1 MKKLLKSLA
10 LVAIFGII
18 LYAAGALAQ
27 QTGNTGSSNSGMS
40 KIVDTLA
47 KLFADVRSVFYVLAA
62 FGLIGMA
69 AAALLGKIQW
79 KWLFALVFG
88 VAIVAAADFI
98 VTYAATGGDVTGGAT
113 GTTDDLWDTQ

>member
-1 MKKLLKSLA
+1 MKKLLKTLA
-10 LVAIFGII
+10 LVAVFGVV

-27 QTGNTGSSNSGMS
+27 SSSSSSGLG
-40 KIVDTLA
+40 KVADTLA
-47 KLFADVRSVFYVLAA
+47 KLFGEVRGVFYVLAA

-88 VAIVAAADFI
+88 VAIVAAADF
-98 VTYAATGGDVTGGAT
+98 VVSYAATGGSNDSGKLYGSSGGA
-113 GTTDDLWDTQ
+113 DDLQM